1 MRNARS
7 VAVGLIGAGGMGMR
21 HAENLH
27 RHVGAAHV
35 AAAYDLDRSR
45 AERVAAL
52 CGAAVYDDPLRLI
65 QDDRIEAVI
74 IASPDATHA
83 GFVQECLRW
92 GKPVLC
98 EKPLATSAADAAR
111 VIEAECALGRRL
123 VSVGLMRRFDP
134 YHVAVRQVVIS
145 QQLGRPILYKGMHR
159 NAAIPY
165 DARGEV
171 IVTNSA
177 GHDIDAVRWLL
188 GQEIAEV
195 YVRGVRSHA
204 TFSAD
209 TTDLLLL
216 QMTLTGDCLAAIELY
231 VAAEYGYEVSAEVV
245 SERGSVVTG
254 QPDNAIVRSAQ
265 ACSVAVA
272 DHWLDRFQEAYVAE
286 LTQWVLSVQSEQPF
300 SGANAWDGYAALL
313 VTDACVESLQTSRPI
328 TLRPPARP
336 DLYMTAAVPQSTS
349 KPGARA

>member
-7 VAVGLIGAGGMGMR
+7 VAVGIIGAGGMGMR

-35 AAAYDLDRSR
+35 AAAYDLDWGR
-45 AERVAAL
+45 AEQVAAL

-65 QDDRIEAVI
+65 QDDRVEAII

-98 EKPLATSAADAAR
+98 EKPLATSAADAAM

-123 VSVGLMRRFDP
+123 AAVGLMRRFDP
-134 YHVAVRQVVIS
+134 YHVAVRQVVAS
-145 QQLGRPILYKGMHR
+145 RQLGRPILYKGVHR

-188 GQEIAEV
+188 GQEVAEV
-195 YVRGVRSHA
+195 YVRGVRSHT
-204 TFSAD
+204 TFSVD

-216 QMTLTGDCLAAIELY
+216 QMTLNGDCLATIELY
-231 VAAEYGYEVSAEVV
+231 VAAEYGYEVSAEIVA
-245 SERGSVVTG
+245 ERGAVVTG
-254 QPDNAIVRSAQ
+254 QPDKAIIRSAQ
-265 ACSVAVA
+265 TRSVAVPM
-272 DHWLDRFQEAYVAE
+272 DWLERFQEAYVIELAE
-286 LTQWVLSVQSEQPF
+286 WVRSIQTAAPF
-300 SGANAWDGYAALL
+300 PGASAWDGFAALL
-313 VTDACVESLQTSRPI
+313 VTDACIKSLLGRGPVAV
-328 TLRPPARP
+328 RMPACPP
-336 DLYMTAAVPQSTS
+336 LYASN
-349 KPGARA
+349 G

>member
-1 MRNARS
+1 MTS
-7 VAVGLIGAGGMGMR
+7 MGVG
-21 HAENLH
+21 
-27 RHVGAAHV
+27 
-35 AAAYDLDRSR
+35 RSR
-45 AERVAAL
+45 SRRL

-98 EKPLATSAADAAR
+98 EKPLATSAADAAG

-134 YHVAVRQVVIS
+134 HHVAVRQVVAS
-145 QQLGRPILYKGMHR
+145 QQLGRPILYKGVHR

-165 DARGEV
+165 DVRGEV

-188 GQEIAEV
+188 EQEIDEV

-204 TFSAD
+204 TFS
-209 TTDLLLL
+209 THTIDLLLL
-216 QMTLTGDCLAAIELY
+216 QMTLTGDCLATIELY
-231 VAAEYGYEVSAEVV
+231 VAAEYGYEVSAEIV
-245 SERGSVVTG
+245 SERGAVVTG
-254 QPDNAIVRSAQ
+254 QPDKAIIRSVRTRA
-265 ACSVAVA
+265 VAVP

-286 LTQWVLSVQSEQPF
+286 LRQWVHSIQSEQSFP
-300 SGANAWDGYAALL
+300 GANAWDGYAALL
-313 VTDACVESLQTSRPI
+313 VTDACVESLQSGRPGSA
-328 TLRPPARP
+328 LP
-336 DLYMTAAVPQSTS
+336 TAFFVRDQQLN
-349 KPGARA
+349 K

>member
-1 MRNARS
+1 MRNTRS
-7 VAVGLIGAGGMGMR
+7 VAAGLIGAGGMGMR

-27 RHVGAAHV
+27 RHIGAAHV

-45 AERVAAL
+45 AEQVAAL
-52 CGAAVYDDPLRLI
+52 CGTEVYDDPLRLI
-65 QDDRIEAVI
+65 RDDRVEAVI

-83 GFVQECLRW
+83 GFVQACLRW

-134 YHVAVRQVVIS
+134 YHVAVRQMVVS
-145 QQLGRPILYKGMHR
+145 QQLGRPILYKGTHR

-177 GHDIDAVRWLL
+177 GHDIDATRWLL
-188 GQEIAEV
+188 DQEVEEV

-204 TFSAD
+204 NFSAE
-209 TTDLLLL
+209 TTDMLLL
-216 QMTLTGDCLAAIELY
+216 QMGLTGDCLAMIELY
-231 VAAEYGYEVSAEVV
+231 VAAEYGYEVSAEIV
-245 SERGSVVTG
+245 SERGAVVTG
-254 QPDNAIVRSAQ
+254 QPDSAIVRSAQ
-265 ACSVAVA
+265 ARSVAVST
-272 DHWLDRFQEAYVAE
+272 HWLDRFQEAYVAE
-286 LTQWVLSVQSEQPF
+286 LTQWAHAIQSGQPF
-300 SGANAWDGYAALL
+300 PGANAWDGYAALL
-313 VTDACVESLQTSRPI
+313 VTDACVRSLHSNSPVAVQMPVI
-328 TLRPPARP
+328 PP
-336 DLYMTAAVPQSTS
+336 LYATNS
-349 KPGARA
+349 

>member
-1 MRNARS
+1 MRNTRS
-7 VAVGLIGAGGMGMR
+7 LSVGLIGAGGMGMR

-35 AAAYDLDRSR
+35 VAAYDLDRGR
-45 AERVAAL
+45 AEQVAVL
-52 CGAAVYDDPLRLI
+52 CGAAVCDDPLRLI

-83 GFVQECLRW
+83 DFVQECLRW

-134 YHVAVRQVVIS
+134 CHVAVQQVAAS
-145 QQLGRPILYKGMHR
+145 RTLGRPILYKGMHR

-165 DARGEV
+165 DVRGEA

-177 GHDIDAVRWLL
+177 GHDIDAVRWLM
-188 GQEIAEV
+188 GQEITEV
-195 YVRGVRSHA
+195 YVRGVRSHVI
-204 TFSAD
+204 FSAE

-216 QMTLTGDCLAAIELY
+216 QMTLTGDCLATIELY
-231 VAAEYGYEVSAEVV
+231 VAAEYGYEVSAEIVA
-245 SERGSVVTG
+245 ERGAVVTG
-254 QPDNAIVRSAQ
+254 QPDNAIIRSAQ
-265 ACSVAVA
+265 TRSVAVPT
-272 DHWLDRFQEAYVAE
+272 HWLDRFQEAYVTE
-286 LTQWVLSVQSEQPF
+286 LTQWVRSIRSEKSFP
-300 SGANAWDGYAALL
+300 GANAWDGYAALL
-313 VTDACVESLQTSRPI
+313 VTDACVRSLHSSSPVAVQMPERPSLYGTS
-328 TLRPPARP
+328 
-336 DLYMTAAVPQSTS
+336 
-349 KPGARA
+349 G